1 MSKKLNQKSYNE
13 IVNEW
18 HEARKNGSIS
28 SLLKSFTS
36 KLKLG
41 DHVLDIGCGT
51 GYPITKFLS
60 DQELIITGIDFAE
73 NMIKKAKTLN
83 IKNANFIT
91 IDFFD
96 FEPKIQFDGIVA
108 FDSLFHFE
116 KNKQKDI
123 YLKVS
128 NILKTKGYFL
138 FTHGKHN
145 HELTN
150 EMFGEKFY
158 YSSLT
163 IDEVKKLLKIANFE
177 IVQLVEDYQENQD
190 TRELIVLAQK
200 R

>member
-18 HEARKNGSIS
+18 HEARQNGSIS

-73 NMIKKAKTLN
+73 NMIKKAKNLN

-163 IDEVKKLLKIANFE
+163 INEVKKLLKIANFE